1 MMWSEASRRP
11 GLVGEQAAY
20 TSCMYSALLRNVS
33 RLVIHTP
40 DTMWSCSDKT
50 DCLSTVTV
58 TFNVTVIVPITSAIT
73 VIVTVAIAMTVLSA
87 LPC

>member
-11 GLVGEQAAY
+11 GLVGEQAA
-20 TSCMYSALLRNVS
+20 CMYSALLRNVS

-40 DTMWSCSDKT
+40 DTMWSCSDNT
-50 DCLSTVTV
+50 DCWITVTV
-58 TFNVTVIVPITSAIT
+58 TSDIAIT
-73 VIVTVAIAMTVLSA
+73 VTITCMITVVVTVTFAVAVLSA

>member
-1 MMWSEASRRP
+1 MMWSEASRP

-58 TFNVTVIVPITSAIT
+58 TFNVTVIVPIT

>member
-40 DTMWSCSDKT
+40 DTMWSCSDK
-50 DCLSTVTV
+50 STVTV

-73 VIVTVAIAMTVLSA
+73 AIVTVAIAMTVLSA
-87 LPC
+87 LPG

>member
-40 DTMWSCSDKT
+40 DTIWSCSDNT
-50 DCLSTVTV
+50 DCQSLSLSPLTQSSLLPSA
-58 TFNVTVIVPITSAIT
+58 VPS
-73 VIVTVAIAMTVLSA
+73 L
-87 LPC
+87 LLLR